1 MGRAAM
7 PTPSLVIGAAVL
19 LRLAATFVFDDRF
32 LTGVFGSGTLPAIR
46 AALADPNHT
55 WGHLTEACFWLG
67 HAPSD
72 LAGGS
77 SASVY
82 SGIYAS
88 GTHVAAS
95 PLVVAYLGETL
106 VCNET
111 AWHRAAQQLLLL
123 AADIVGACCVYFV
136 GKRIVQLEGK
146 SREAEI
152 EASTLK
158 EAVDNDRETVRKG
171 VIPERVRPERGWVL
185 GLPQKIMRPPEGAE
199 RVSEA
204 GKGTTCSNGSSSS
217 SSTHVNGDAQSE
229 TSHPDDA
236 DELGEK
242 RKPMLSLDQIP
253 IIAST
258 CYFFNPVSMIA
269 NSIGSL
275 RSLWDALLLISMYYA
290 TRPATRLASDGAP
303 VKVPTASKL
312 AISLALASY
321 ADVGY
326 AVFLLPVLLW
336 RGLCGDV
343 ERSIATRQARDWRTV
358 LVLFA
363 AYLGTMHYFASLLV
377 GGDLGSYKQV
387 LRQTALRDVAFVQL
401 DSSGSVPGPSMGL
414 HWYMFVQMF
423 DRFRPYFTVFVSGLP
438 AMFIIPLMIRLH
450 RYPSVLVSCVAHL
463 ACYLI
468 VPKSSQAATYQL
480 LWAIFRPTT
489 TVHTFTLGLHLA
501 MMNPRSMV
509 RMRDYVVVAFFA
521 LPVPILLFVTF
532 HRMWL
537 VTGNGNANYIF
548 FQCFAYG
555 MFVAMITLEFVNAT
569 VKRDKVLRMVEKG
582 SFLKL
587 AKEMEE
593 REKTAAAAGL
603 DVNADKDDPGK
614 DPKADSSNEANSDE
628 TIPDVTNPLNGY
640 DQPSDASADKND
652 PVKDDGIRE
661 PSIVFL

>member
-1 MGRAAM
+1 MM
-7 PTPSLVIGAAVL
+7 TIPSLAVGVAIL
-19 LRLAATFVFDDRF
+19 LRLAATFAVDDKF

-46 AALADPNHT
+46 AALTDPNHT

-67 HAPSD
+67 HSPSS
-72 LAGGS
+72 LAGGP
-77 SASVY
+77 SASIY
-82 SGIYAS
+82 SGVYTS

-123 AADIVGACCVYFV
+123 AADIVGACCIYFV
-136 GKRIVQLEGK
+136 GKRIIQLESK

-158 EAVDNDRETVRKG
+158 EAFDNDKETVREG

-185 GLPQKIMRPPEGAE
+185 GLPQKIKRPPEGAKKE
-199 RVSEA
+199 SACDE
-204 GKGTTCSNGSSSS
+204 GCSNGSSNGS
-217 SSTHVNGDAQSE
+217 SSTHANGDAGDAGDAQSQ
-229 TSHPDDA
+229 TSHPDPSEVN
-236 DELGEK
+236 ELGK
-242 RKPMLSLDQIP
+242 IRKPMLSLDLIP
-253 IIAST
+253 TIAST
-258 CYFFNPVSMIA
+258 CYFCNPVSIIA
-269 NSIGSL
+269 NSVGSL
-275 RSLWDALLLISMYYA
+275 RSLWDALLLISMYHA

-321 ADVGY
+321 VDVGY

-336 RGLCGDV
+336 RGMFGDV
-343 ERSIATRQARDWRTV
+343 ERSIATRQGRDWRTV
-358 LVLFA
+358 FVLFVT
-363 AYLGTMHYFASLLV
+363 YLGTMHYFSSLLV
-377 GGDLGSYKQV
+377 GGDLGGSYTQV
-387 LRQTALRDVAFVQL
+387 LRQTALRNVAFVQL
-401 DSSGSVPGPSMGL
+401 DNSGSVPGPSMGL

-438 AMFIIPLMIRLH
+438 AMFIVPLMIRLH
-450 RYPSVLVSCVAHL
+450 KYPSVL
-463 ACYLI
+463 
-468 VPKSSQAATYQL
+468 AAAFQL

-501 MMNPRSMV
+501 LMNPRSMV
-509 RMRDYVVVAFFA
+509 RMRDYVLVAFFA

-532 HRMWL
+532 HRMWM

-548 FQCFAYG
+548 FQCYAYG

-593 REKTAAAAGL
+593 RENTAETAVP
-603 DVNADKDDPGK
+603 DENADKDESREDMK
-614 DPKADSSNEANSDE
+614 KDSSNDATDK
-628 TIPDVTNPLNGY
+628 TISAVKSSTKGSSELPNDLSAGK
-640 DQPSDASADKND
+640 SADND
-652 PVKDDGIRE
+652 DSVTEQKDGGRRE